1 MRHFILATAIA
12 AHSFGVR
19 KPAVATALIAL
30 SGLVQAGLA

>member
-1 MRHFILATAIA
+1 MRHFILAAAIA

-19 KPAVATALIAL
+19 NGLATALIAL